1 LHCSTVEKGKFLL
14 AKVKEVKALN
24 RSRRIEI
31 RLSDEELKIITD
43 KAEAH
48 GLNTST
54 YLRSLAMNY
63 PVKSLVDRQAV
74 SALLKVNGD
83 LGKLGGLF
91 KLWMTRNSDDRD
103 DFSGNRTYKD
113 LDILVDDIEHLAK
126 SIRNEAMLIMEKM

>member
-113 LDILVDDIEHLAK
+113 IDILVDDIEHLAK

>member
-1 LHCSTVEKGKFLL
+1 ML

-113 LDILVDDIEHLAK
+113 IDILVDDIEHLAK
-126 SIRNEAMLIMEKM
+126 SIRNEAMLIMEKV

>member
-113 LDILVDDIEHLAK
+113 IDILVDDIEHLAK
-126 SIRNEAMLIMEKM
+126 SIRNEAMLIMEKV

>member
-1 LHCSTVEKGKFLL
+1 MHCSTVEKGKFLL

-113 LDILVDDIEHLAK
+113 IDILVDDIEHLAK
-126 SIRNEAMLIMEKM
+126 SIRNEAMLIMEKV